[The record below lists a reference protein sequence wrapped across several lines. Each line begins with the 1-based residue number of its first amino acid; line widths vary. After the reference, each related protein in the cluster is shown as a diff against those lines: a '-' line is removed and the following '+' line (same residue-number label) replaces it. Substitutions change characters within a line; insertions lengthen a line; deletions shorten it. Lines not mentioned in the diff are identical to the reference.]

1 MAANDRA
8 QDAEQQRAPVV
19 RISYVVISD
28 TGKETTEIAVV
39 PSFMAQWMAAELA
52 KRRGVRPQSI
62 ALGKEVAVRIDQY
75 NAAVQLRERVQNVDL
90 AALRVAM
97 VFARSNDQDTL
108 HPETC
113 LAIME
118 IVQRGIADLREWV
131 DEPLNYMVGKGV
143 TTAIPFPP
151 VKT

>member
-1 MAANDRA
+1 MTTNDKPRE
-8 QDAEQQRAPVV
+8 DEQRSTVI
-19 RISYVVISD
+19 RISYVVGEA
-28 TGKETTEIAVV
+28 GKESTEVTVV

-52 KRRGVRPQSI
+52 KRRGVRPMSI
-62 ALGKEVAVRIDQY
+62 SMGKELPVRIDQY
-75 NAAVQLRERVQNVDL
+75 NAAVQLRERIQSVDL

-118 IVQRGIADLREWV
+118 IVQRGVGELREWV

-151 VKT
+151 PKQ